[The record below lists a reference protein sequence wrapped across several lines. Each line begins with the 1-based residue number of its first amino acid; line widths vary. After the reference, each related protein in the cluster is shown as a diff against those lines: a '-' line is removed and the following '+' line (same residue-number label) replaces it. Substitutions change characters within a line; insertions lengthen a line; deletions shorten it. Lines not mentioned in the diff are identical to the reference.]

1 MKIQREDLQV
11 VLRRVSPMVKGRTTM
26 PILSCVKLWSLNG
39 GFHATA
45 MDGNVFVEASCGCQ
59 GEMEPICVAPNPLLA
74 LSGYGPDTLDLSI
87 EKGRLNVKCSSM
99 ASLSVQDA
107 TQFPPWPT
115 EGIKPLGVN
124 TGDLANAIDSV
135 SWAADAS
142 PRSYAQLNKRTV
154 WIDMNTKEHTLLAM
168 AMDGKRLGFVRKSA
182 VVPNA
187 RLIFLAEH
195 ASLLVEALREA
206 GSSVS
211 TNESW
216 LVAGG
221 ANFCCAVT
229 QVDPFEA
236 PLEQLKT
243 MHKEAGYVGSIPRE
257 STLTE
262 LSTMQS
268 LATYEEKVY
277 AKGELSDSGFKLDF
291 VGKTNEFHSV
301 VAVDAVSKQPE
312 TQRGKDEVDRKP
324 DDRAGAKAKNQ
335 KLKAPN
341 PTCFSFDAALLHAVL
356 KHTPGENIPCKIGD
370 RNAFFEADGVLTALA
385 LIHDPQ

>member
-1 MKIQREDLQV
+1 MKIKREDLQG
-11 VLRRVSPMVKGRTTM
+11 VLRRVAPMVKGRTTM
-26 PILSCVKLWSLNG
+26 PILSCVKVWSLNG
-39 GFHATA
+39 GLHATA
-45 MDGNVFVEASCGCQ
+45 MDGNVFVEASCNCQ
-59 GEMEPICVAPNPLLA
+59 GELEPMCVAPNPLLA

-87 EKGRLNVKCSSM
+87 EKGRLNVKCASM

-124 TGDLANAIDSV
+124 TADLANAIDSV

-154 WIDMNTKEHTLLAM
+154 WIDMTTKEHTLIAM
-168 AMDGKRLGFVRKSA
+168 AMDGRRLGFVSNSA
-182 VVPNA
+182 IVPNA

-195 ASLLVEALREA
+195 ASLLIEALRES
-206 GSSVS
+206 GSSLS

-221 ANFCCAVT
+221 SNFCCAIN

-243 MHKEAGYVGSIPRE
+243 MHKEAAYVGSIPRQA
-257 STLTE
+257 TLTE

-277 AKGELSDSGFKLDF
+277 AKGELSDNGLKLDF

-301 VAVDAVSKQPE
+301 VTTDAASKQHE
-312 TQRGKDEVDRKP
+312 SQCGKDEVGP
-324 DDRAGAKAKNQ
+324 EPNVHAGAKAKNQ

-341 PTCFSFDAALLHAVL
+341 PTCFSFDAALLHDVL

-370 RNAFFEADGVLTALA
+370 RNAFFEGDGVLTALA
-385 LIHDPQ
+385 LVRDP